1 MNMAQ
6 YSIKDLEHLTGIKA
20 HTIRIWEKRYSILNP
35 KRTSTNI
42 RYYDDEDVRRI
53 INISILNDKGFKISH
68 ISGFSETEIQEKVE
82 YLSLDAGEFKT
93 QIESLVL
100 AMITMS
106 ESKFND
112 ILSKSIMVQG
122 FEKSFLNIVFPFLQR
137 IGLLWQTGAVNPGQE
152 HFVSNLIR
160 QKLIA
165 NIDAQNHP
173 VSIHSKRF
181 ILFLPEG
188 ELHELGILFLAY
200 LIKKRGH
207 ELMYLGQ
214 FTPLQSVIETDRIWN
229 SDILI
234 TSFISAISGVIPK
247 EYAEKMARTF
257 MNKKV
262 IFTGQLSKEVSELKY
277 KNIMTFPENTG
288 IINYLDNL
296 NNV

>member
-1 MNMAQ
+1 MAQ

-100 AMITMS
+100 AMINMS

-122 FEKSFLNIVFPFLQR
+122 FEKSF
-137 IGLLWQTGAVNPGQE
+137 
-152 HFVSNLIR
+152 R
-160 QKLIA
+160 Q
-165 NIDAQNHP
+165 
-173 VSIHSKRF
+173 F
-181 ILFLPEG
+181 EILGF
-188 ELHELGILFLAY
+188 
-200 LIKKRGH
+200 
-207 ELMYLGQ
+207 
-214 FTPLQSVIETDRIWN
+214 
-229 SDILI
+229 
-234 TSFISAISGVIPK
+234 
-247 EYAEKMARTF
+247 
-257 MNKKV
+257 
-262 IFTGQLSKEVSELKY
+262 
-277 KNIMTFPENTG
+277 
-288 IINYLDNL
+288 
-296 NNV
+296 

>member
-20 HTIRIWEKRYSILNP
+20 HTIRIWEKRYRILNP
-35 KRTSTNI
+35 KRTTTNI
-42 RYYDDEDVRRI
+42 RYYDDDDVRRI

-100 AMITMS
+100 AMLNMS
-106 ESKFND
+106 ESRFND
-112 ILSKSIMVQG
+112 ILSKAIMIQG
-122 FEKSFLNIVFPFLQR
+122 FEKTFLNIVFPFLQR
-137 IGLLWQTGAVNPGQE
+137 IGLLWQTGAINPGQE
-152 HFVSNLIR
+152 HFISNLIR

-173 VSIHSKRF
+173 VSSHSKRF

-214 FTPLQSVIETDRIWN
+214 FTPLQSVIEVDLIWN

-234 TSFISAISGVIPK
+234 TSFISTISGVIPL

-257 MNKKV
+257 MDKKV

-277 KNIMTFPENTG
+277 KNLISFPENTG
-288 IINYLDNL
+288 IIKYLDNL
-296 NNV
+296 SNV

>member
-1 MNMAQ
+1 MAQ

-257 MNKKV
+257 LDKKV

-288 IINYLDNL
+288 IINYLDKP